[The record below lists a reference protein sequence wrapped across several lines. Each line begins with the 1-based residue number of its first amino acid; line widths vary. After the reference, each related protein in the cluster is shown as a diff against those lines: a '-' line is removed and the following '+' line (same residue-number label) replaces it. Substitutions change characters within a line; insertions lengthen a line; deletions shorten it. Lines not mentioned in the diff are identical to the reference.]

1 MSCLLLV
8 LDQTYIYTVVCC
20 HAKLSQYLG
29 FRSERGLN
37 GMLIVAKNLN
47 KENVAFL
54 FPIYIYNFLEN
65 IPQLHSQ
72 AILRKAVFFPSWENA

>member
-1 MSCLLLV
+1 
-8 LDQTYIYTVVCC
+8 
-20 HAKLSQYLG
+20 
-29 FRSERGLN
+29 
-37 GMLIVAKNLN
+37 MLIVAKNLN